1 MGAARVAERPSPH
14 HGLCVSPCPLGGFA
28 HEGVREVTRESEAE
42 NADTMADVFERDAN
56 EGRAE
61 RARLASPEGRAN
73 APEHRGQRALDVP
86 RLDPQHLH
94 AVPREVRVSL
104 AVAPLAAHVGGAV
117 DLHDEPRLGSEEV
130 DDGGAEDDLAPE
142 FDAETP
148 PTQRLPQD
156 ALRGGGVTPRVLRTG
171 RKEVALVTK

>member
-28 HEGVREVTRESEAE
+28 HAGVREVTRESEAE

-86 RLDPQHLH
+86 RLDPQHAH
-94 AVPREVRVSL
+94 SVPPEVRVPL
-104 AVAPLAAHVGGAV
+104 AVAPFAADV
-117 DLHDEPRLGSEEV
+117 
-130 DDGGAEDDLAPE
+130 
-142 FDAETP
+142 
-148 PTQRLPQD
+148 
-156 ALRGGGVTPRVLRTG
+156 
-171 RKEVALVTK
+171 